1 MLSLSELKN
10 PEHLVRIRFNKIKQ
24 KIAKEWDA
32 KRYVN
37 QVGYID
43 LENEEQIFSY
53 YNEIK
58 PLLFKGFYEDFPDD
72 SLTPRNMKIWLGQNA
87 IAFGNM
93 KDKEIRNIW
102 IDLREC
108 FMLLWEYDMLDVD
121 DEGNLV

>member
-1 MLSLSELKN
+1 MLTMSELKK
-10 PEHLVRIRFNKIKQ
+10 PENLVRIRFSQIKQ
-24 KIAKEWDA
+24 NIAYEWE
-32 KRYVN
+32 KRRQVN
-37 QVGYID
+37 KVCYID
-43 LENEEQIFSY
+43 LNDEEQIFSY

-58 PLLFKGFYEDFPDD
+58 PLLFDGFYEDFPDD